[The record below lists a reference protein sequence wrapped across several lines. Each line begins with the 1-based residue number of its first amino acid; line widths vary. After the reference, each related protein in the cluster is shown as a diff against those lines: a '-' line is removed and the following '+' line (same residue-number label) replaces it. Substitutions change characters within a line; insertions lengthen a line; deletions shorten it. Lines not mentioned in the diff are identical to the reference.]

1 MKVMIRREMVL
12 LYRVEGEKEKQ
23 VRELLE
29 RNRIAVKVLTEE
41 MLGQTLGW
49 CISEAGYEESG
60 VPYEGKAMEREALIL
75 SGISGKRLD
84 QLLRDL
90 KALPAGNIELKAV
103 VTPHNKSWKVGDL
116 FAELE
121 KEHHLMGKVT
131 QLRVWVRNW
140 EPKLAAYQG
149 EDAQPLVEALRQAK
163 ELLKKGQDI
172 TPEACDRVLE
182 QIREAEKAW
191 NKKSEG

>member
-1 MKVMIRREMVL
+1 MYKR
-12 LYRVEGEKEKQ
+12 Q
-23 VRELLE
+23 
-29 RNRIAVKVLTEE
+29 
-41 MLGQTLGW
+41 GW
-49 CISEAGYEESG
+49 CISEAGYGESG

-121 KEHHLMGKVT
+121 MCIRDRAIYHTNVCEERGTKEHDLLIEFHDYILIAEVKASKV
-131 QLRVWVRNW
+131 R
-140 EPKLAAYQG
+140 EPFFNPQKAYTRITDHFHSDSG
-149 EDAQPLVEALRQAK
+149 IGGAYAQAIT
-163 ELLKKGQDI
+163 LKKFR
-172 TPEACDRVLE
+172 CV
-182 QIREAEKAW
+182 
-191 NKKSEG
+191 